1 MGGLNPKTK
10 IQNLFNFMSEEL
22 SLPRILP
29 IGAIV
34 FETLFLLVAIP
45 IEGYILHLW
54 LKFDKKTSIFYAIAM
69 NVFSSVIGWTIFFI
83 AEPILPINIK
93 SELISYVFF
102 NNFKNL
108 ATQSYLV
115 IFGFII
121 FFTTFLIKFFL
132 LKTLIVSL
140 GEFTK
145 SEDNTLLSQR
155 QRLKLTNKAKL
166 RNTNLITTTLIANSL
181 SYGAITIILL
191 IRTYSGG
198 LK

>member
-1 MGGLNPKTK
+1 
-10 IQNLFNFMSEEL
+10 MSEEL

>member
-1 MGGLNPKTK
+1 MP
-10 IQNLFNFMSEEL
+10 EEL

-34 FETLFLLVAIP
+34 FETLFLLMAIP

-69 NVFSSVIGWTIFFI
+69 NVFSSVIGWNIFFLV
-83 AEPILPINIK
+83 EPILPVPIK

-108 ATQSYLV
+108 STQSYLV
-115 IFGFII
+115 IAGFII
-121 FFTTFLIKFFL
+121 FFSTFLIKFFL

-140 GEFTK
+140 GEFTNTK
-145 SEDNTLLSQR
+145 NEDNTLLSQR

-181 SYGAITIILL
+181 SYSAITIVIL

-198 LK
+198 FK